1 MYAIKEAVIAKEH
14 SKGELDCAIFFMDM
28 RTQGKGFEGY
38 YNEARQRQGV
48 RFIRCRP
55 HSIGPGSG
63 SDDVVIRYVTEEGD
77 VREESFDMVVLSV
90 GLETSPKVVELAE
103 KLDIRLTKG
112 RFCETESF
120 RPVASSRDGI
130 YVCGALQGPKD
141 IPESVMQA
149 SAAAGAVMGRLA
161 SARNSLVK
169 AKGQDYP
176 AEKDVLGKAP
186 RIGVFVCH

>member
-14 SKGELDCAIFFMDM
+14 SKDALDCAIFFIDM

-55 HSIGPGSG
+55 HSIGPSPG
-63 SDDVVIRYVTEEGD
+63 SDDVLIRYVTEAGN
-77 VREESFDMVVLSV
+77 VQEETFDMVVLSV
-90 GLETSPKVVELAE
+90 GLETSPQVVELAQ
-103 KLDIRLTKG
+103 KLDIGLTKG
-112 RFCETESF
+112 QFCETDSF
-120 RPVASSRDGI
+120 HPVTSSRNGI
-130 YVCGALQGPKD
+130 YVCGAFQGPKD

-149 SAAAGAVMGRLA
+149 SAAAGAAMGRLA
-161 SARNSLVK
+161 SARNTLVK
-169 AKGQDYP
+169 AKGESYP
-176 AEKDVLGKAP
+176 VEKEVLGKEP